1 MFRQIGEGS
10 TTTPSVSSGRKIKIE
25 PLSQLGRSS
34 SECLECTA
42 VDRYYEVIFIETVI
56 LRVNSLHFYRAT
68 QIHLYTTHKHNTRDV
83 NGKK

>member
-10 TTTPSVSSGRKIKIE
+10 TTAPSVSSGRKIKIE

-42 VDRYYEVIFIETVI
+42 VDRYYEVIFMAERGTKNQER
-56 LRVNSLHFYRAT
+56 LNLYC
-68 QIHLYTTHKHNTRDV
+68 HLVSASEQQVQTTI
-83 NGKK
+83 